1 MRYGFPCCLLIV
13 FRYPS
18 LLESS
23 DIDGGSSVAVLTYLR
38 RILESLDHPDMI
50 NLILHYL
57 LALPDSIPSKP
68 VTERPSISAAR
79 RRKSMDLATMMAEKT
94 DLSATPLLF
103 NLVDLILACLRSR
116 NQQTIHV
123 TLQLVSAILK
133 RHHRYAV
140 LTLLRTELLPSKPA
154 ERTVGAHEQ
163 EVDYVME
170 LAGSIGGY
178 ANFDATYDYILK
190 DTMARLESH
199 PCSLR
204 LVAPK
209 VSTNNHKL
217 PALPDSLPGAPKDIR
232 EHTLRP
238 DDPLLNAILDLM
250 DSFFLNPVE
259 ANLSVTE
266 TLVDLAICGYMSV
279 EGWLVRSPAGY
290 KYMDDDDDEVEKMS
304 TTDDVDKVAGE
315 ESSASKE
322 EQVLHSLQRCRQRP
336 FWDEESIPRLLN
348 LIHVLTKQVLKYR
361 ETIPRFD
368 ELLQQRREAF
378 LTADSILDNPA
389 PARKGSVQHA
399 LHGAPDR
406 PNMDEIMRAGS
417 PSKPSALEGFAQRL
431 LSELGTPSRASS
443 PRGPRSSGT
452 STPAEARDYN
462 KALPPT
468 PSSVGLGI
476 SRSMSPSS
484 TTHDDAR
491 SHNEDEDL
499 SASRVAEF
507 SAMDQTIL
515 AKRIGVPDRKMKPI
529 PLDLTNRRTMLEVP
543 EMALSDDEDEDEDSE
558 AEAVNA
564 NIAADESEYAEPEA
578 EEETATV
585 TVSHILTNVI
595 VFQSF
600 LMELAALMQVRAGLF
615 DEVKYV

>member
-1 MRYGFPCCLLIV
+1 
-13 FRYPS
+13 
-18 LLESS
+18 
-23 DIDGGSSVAVLTYLR
+23 
-38 RILESLDHPDMI
+38 
-50 NLILHYL
+50 
-57 LALPDSIPSKP
+57 
-68 VTERPSISAAR
+68 
-79 RRKSMDLATMMAEKT
+79 MDLATMMAEKT

-163 EVDYVME
+163 EVEYIME

-178 ANFDATYDYILK
+178 ANFDVTYDYILK

-217 PALPDSLPGAPKDIR
+217 PALPDSLPGAPKDVR

-250 DSFFLNPVE
+250 ESFFLNPVE

-266 TLVDLAICGYMSV
+266 TLVDLAVCGYMSI

-290 KYMDDDDDEVEKMS
+290 KYMDDDDDEIEKMS
-304 TTDDVDKVAGE
+304 TTEDGNTAADE
-315 ESSASKE
+315 LSSSPTLKE
-322 EQVLHSLQRCRQRP
+322 EHVLESLQRCRQRP
-336 FWDEESIPRLLN
+336 FWDEDSIPRILS

-389 PARKGSVQHA
+389 PPRKGSVQH
-399 LHGAPDR
+399 GMQGTPDR
-406 PNMDEIMRAGS
+406 PSMDEVMRAGS

-431 LSELGTPSRASS
+431 LSELGTPSRAAS

-452 STPAEARDYN
+452 STPAEVRDYN

-468 PSSVGLGI
+468 PSSAGLGI
-476 SRSMSPSS
+476 SRSMSPS
-484 TTHDDAR
+484 TPHDDTR
-491 SHNEDEDL
+491 SHNDEEDL

-515 AKRIGVPDRKMKPI
+515 AKRVGVPDRKMKPI
-529 PLDLTNRRTMLEVP
+529 PLDLSSRRTMLEVP
-543 EMALSDDEDEDEDSE
+543 ELAMSDEEEDEED
-558 AEAVNA
+558 ADPVNA

-578 EEETATV
+578 EEDEATV

-600 LMELAALMQVRAGLF
+600 LMELAALVQARAGLF